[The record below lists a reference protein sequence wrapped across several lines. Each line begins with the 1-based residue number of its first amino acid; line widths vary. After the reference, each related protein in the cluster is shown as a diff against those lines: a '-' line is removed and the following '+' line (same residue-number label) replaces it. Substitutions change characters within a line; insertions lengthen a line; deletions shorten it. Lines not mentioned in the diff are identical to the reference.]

1 MQIAK
6 IPREVALII
15 LSYLPVRRRLTLA
28 RTSDFLNE
36 HTSVSFFDTTRVLPQ
51 NGFWGKHT
59 PRTVEQ
65 WEDDWGVK
73 YNRWKDHPLFL

>member
-1 MQIAK
+1 MKRCDADTHPIVRRIMQIAR

-15 LSYLPVRRRLTLA
+15 LGYLPVRRRLTLT
-28 RTSDFLNE
+28 RTPDY
-36 HTSVSFFDTTRVLPQ
+36 LP

-65 WEDDWGVK
+65 WEDDWGTK